1 MHPRLLFAAII
12 IAVTFGLAIA
22 LPVGVSTA
30 APRTVDEIANY
41 QGADRQAMLEAGAK
55 AEGKLQMYTTFTQ
68 NEPMERFG
76 QKYPFIRVEVLRTTT
91 TGATKRML
99 EEYKAGKHVVDLMN
113 LPTAALLALR
123 EAGVLQPYYSPE
135 LAMMQ
140 PDAVEANRYWA
151 NNYQSYVGLGFNA
164 GRIPPGE
171 APKTYDDLL
180 DPKWKDRMALTGRSS
195 ALSNFVGTM
204 LLVKGEDFLRKL
216 GRQEPTVY
224 DFSARALANLVVSGE
239 VALSPQIYNSHMA
252 DSKREGANV
261 EWRALGP
268 VFGQI
273 NAAALAKRAP
283 SPHAAMLFNDFMLS
297 REGQTI
303 MEKLGYNSPRKDF
316 VSAET
321 PEKVIDLYT
330 RPNYQQEFESW
341 GRLADQV
348 FRKSK

>member
-1 MHPRLLFAAII
+1 MQARSFS
-12 IAVTFGLAIA
+12 LAIFMA
-22 LPVGVSTA
+22 LVVVGVGNISA
-30 APRTVDEIANY
+30 APRTVEEVATY
-41 QGADRQAMLEAGAK
+41 QGADRQTMLEAGAK

-123 EAGVLQPYYSPE
+123 EAGVLQPYYSSE
-135 LAMMQ
+135 MEMLH
-140 PDAVEANRYWA
+140 PDAVEPNRYWA
-151 NNYQSYVGLGFNA
+151 NNYESYVGLGFNTNLI
-164 GRIPPGE
+164 RPEE

-204 LLVKGEDFLRKL
+204 LLVKGEDFLRQL
-216 GRQEPTVY
+216 GRQEPTVH
-224 DFSARALANLVVSGE
+224 DFSGRALANLIVSGE
-239 VALSPQIYNSHMA
+239 VALSPQTYNSHMA
-252 DSKREGANV
+252 DSKQKGASV
-261 EWRALGP
+261 AWRPLGP
-268 VFGQI
+268 VFGQV

-283 SPHAAMLFNDFMLS
+283 SPHAAMLFNDFILS

-330 RPNYQQEFESW
+330 RPNYQQEFEAW